1 MDVKQRVVVGFIVV
15 VLFGGVIA
23 WIYKISTYKPPLP
36 EVYISS
42 LPDTEVAFK
51 TSDKEVFAEEEE
63 NRQVQLEAQRTEEML
78 AKRKAKKEMSTECQF
93 WKLQKKSRKSAVAD
107 KKIEQYC
114 TITDEASSIKP

>member
-1 MDVKQRVVVGFIVV
+1 MELLFYWEVVMDVKQRVVVGFIVV

-63 NRQVQLEAQRTEEML
+63 KL
-78 AKRKAKKEMSTECQF
+78 STPAPSCPS
-93 WKLQKKSRKSAVAD
+93 KGA
-107 KKIEQYC
+107 
-114 TITDEASSIKP
+114 